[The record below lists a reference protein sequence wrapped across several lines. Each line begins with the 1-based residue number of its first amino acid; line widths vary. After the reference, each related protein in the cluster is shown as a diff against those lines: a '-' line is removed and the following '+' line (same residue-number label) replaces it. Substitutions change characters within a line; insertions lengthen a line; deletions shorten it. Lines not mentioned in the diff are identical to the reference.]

1 MEIRCYRPDDEQTVI
16 RLWER
21 CGLIRP
27 WNDPR
32 KDIER
37 KLSEQ
42 PELFLVGQH
51 GDEVIATAMAGFD
64 GHRGWVYYLAVA
76 PEQRGKSHRRAP
88 VAGAGLS
95 QAEPASA
102 GIESRRARVLPKA
115 RLCAGRRRQPRTA
128 VGRGLRPSFH
138 ISGVSWRISL

>member
-51 GDEVIATAMAGFD
+51 GADVIATAMAGFD

-76 PEQRGKSHRRAP
+76 PEQRGKSHGRQLMQAVERLLLARGCPKLNLQVRA
-88 VAGAGLS
+88 S
-95 QAEPASA
+95 NQD
-102 GIESRRARVLPKA
+102 VLAFYRK
-115 RLCAGRRRQPRTA
+115 LGYVQDDVVSLGRRL
-128 VGRGLRPSFH
+128 VED
-138 ISGVSWRISL
+138 

>member
-1 MEIRCYRPDDEQTVI
+1 MEIRCYRPDDELAVI

-76 PEQRGKSHRRAP
+76 PEQRGKSHGRQLMQAVERLLLARGCPKLNLQVRA
-88 VAGAGLS
+88 S
-95 QAEPASA
+95 NQD
-102 GIESRRARVLPKA
+102 VLAFYRK
-115 RLCAGRRRQPRTA
+115 LGYVQDDVVSLGRRL
-128 VGRGLRPSFH
+128 VED
-138 ISGVSWRISL
+138 